1 MKTKHYIFNVS
12 IILFLTSCGGSEN
25 VEISNK
31 ENVEISDTW
40 VGDRIAFREIGSGNA
55 FQIDLT
61 VDRLLGT
68 LNNPESLD
76 DYITPLTH
84 GVSND
89 KKWENKKSYLNTIC
103 SLEMRPEPTSIEN
116 GVPQYDRQVSVIS
129 PDGEYLGFVE
139 DSWEPVWS
147 PDGSKVAFACGQDDQ
162 GNIFVV
168 DSFDHS
174 TSNPSEIMNEQEI
187 DCGKNCIYDPKN
199 WSRDSSAQLSDRM
212 EIFVS
217 TLDGSN
223 ATQLTNNEH
232 GDWLPQWFPTTSFSE
247 EGNLF
252 ETIAVKRPIIVE
264 TNRGNNKGGYDDK
277 SDVYILS
284 TVSTEFWRLS
294 DDYYKAQ
301 APVWSEKGSFAVY
314 KGGGIDESQLVIT
327 FDLEPRRTLQIDLD
341 GVPISWN
348 R

>member
-139 DSWEPVWS
+139 DS
-147 PDGSKVAFACGQDDQ
+147 
-162 GNIFVV
+162 
-168 DSFDHS
+168 
-174 TSNPSEIMNEQEI
+174 
-187 DCGKNCIYDPKN
+187 
-199 WSRDSSAQLSDRM
+199 
-212 EIFVS
+212 
-217 TLDGSN
+217 
-223 ATQLTNNEH
+223 
-232 GDWLPQWFPTTSFSE
+232 
-247 EGNLF
+247 
-252 ETIAVKRPIIVE
+252 
-264 TNRGNNKGGYDDK
+264 
-277 SDVYILS
+277 
-284 TVSTEFWRLS
+284 
-294 DDYYKAQ
+294 
-301 APVWSEKGSFAVY
+301 
-314 KGGGIDESQLVIT
+314 
-327 FDLEPRRTLQIDLD
+327 
-341 GVPISWN
+341 
-348 R
+348 